1 MPRNVVVLGAGVG
14 GLIAASRL
22 RELLPLSDRV
32 VLVDRD
38 FDGAL
43 GLSLLW
49 VLRGWRSTESV
60 RVRPTESALRGIETL
75 KAEVRGIDVDRR
87 SVVLEGGELGYDALV
102 IALGADTDVS
112 ATPGLGAAVEGGVA
126 TEFYSLDGASATHE
140 RTRRLNHGRL
150 AFLVAG
156 VPFKCPAAPF
166 EAALLAAD
174 MLRSRGVPGRI
185 RIDAYT
191 PDPLPMPV
199 AGPEVGKALV
209 GMLEQHDVGFHSN
222 KTIDHI
228 DPAKRELVFA
238 DGSRDRFDH
247 LAVVPV
253 HRPPAPVATSFGGWI
268 PVDPYTLAT
277 EVDAV
282 WAIGDV
288 TLLKLPNGKP
298 LPKAA
303 VFAEGQAE
311 TVAAGVARSLGVA
324 GPDSRFSGLGSCYI
338 ELGGHRAAK
347 GEGLFFHE
355 PTPQVTLYSPSADF
369 HREKVTQETDWLKRW
384 NS

>member
-22 RELLPLSDRV
+22 RELLPQSDRV
-32 VLVDRD
+32 VLVDRS

-49 VLRGWRSTESV
+49 VLRGWRTAESV
-60 RVRPTESALRGIETL
+60 KVRPTESALRGVEML
-75 KAEVRGIDVDRR
+75 KAEVQAIDLDRR
-87 SVVLEGGELGYDALV
+87 SVVVEGGELSYDALV
-102 IALGADTDVS
+102 IALGAALDTGS
-112 ATPGLGAAVEGGVA
+112 TPGLDAAIAAGVA
-126 TEFYSLDGASATHE
+126 TEFYTLEGAGATHE
-140 RTRRLNHGRL
+140 RARKLNHGRV

-174 MLRSRGVPGRI
+174 MLRSRGIPDRI
-185 RIDAYT
+185 QIDAFT

-209 GMLEQHDVGFHSN
+209 GMLEQHNIGFHPN
-222 KTIDHI
+222 KMIDHI
-228 DPAKRELVFA
+228 VPERRQLVFS
-238 DGSRDRFDH
+238 DGSRETFEH
-247 LAVVPV
+247 LAVVPA
-253 HRPPAPVATSFGGWI
+253 HRPPAPVASSFGGWI
-268 PVDPYTLAT
+268 PVDPHTLVSEA
-277 EVDAV
+277 DGV
-282 WAIGDV
+282 WAVGDV

-303 VFAEGQAE
+303 VFAEGEAE
-311 TVAAGVARSLGVA
+311 TVAIEVARFLGME
-324 GPDSRFSGLGSCYI
+324 GPDSSFSGYGSCYI
-338 ELGGHRAAK
+338 ELGGHCAAK
-347 GEGLFFHE
+347 GEGRFFHE
-355 PTPQVTLYSPSADF
+355 PAPEVTLYSPSPDF
-369 HREKVTQETDWLKRW
+369 HREKVAQETDWLKRW